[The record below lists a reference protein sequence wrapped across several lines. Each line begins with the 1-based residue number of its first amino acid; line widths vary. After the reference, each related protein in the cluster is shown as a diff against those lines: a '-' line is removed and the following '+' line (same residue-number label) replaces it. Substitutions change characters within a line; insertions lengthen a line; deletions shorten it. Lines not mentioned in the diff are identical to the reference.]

1 MNRQNRKLHRTVWCF
16 WVNWRHRKLEQ
27 VPHKVVF
34 RNMNRKKAFYHETPP
49 YIHGL
54 LQLKMHI
61 NLYKTIKEEML
72 FHKNYQQWQFIYFP
86 LVRATFTIFTRLKFE
101 NNRCL
106 ALRHLMELASS
117 QGCLWAPQ
125 DTLLCKFD
133 LHNVSQNTC
142 IDIYFAAYQIG
153 GSETVI
159 CPRSPFW
166 NISFKLW
173 IQRTEHSTTQTQIYN
188 EREIFFQSV
197 PADCQCPKTDFQ
209 FGNLLQTELG

>member
-1 MNRQNRKLHRTVWCF
+1 
-16 WVNWRHRKLEQ
+16 
-27 VPHKVVF
+27 
-34 RNMNRKKAFYHETPP
+34 
-49 YIHGL
+49 
-54 LQLKMHI
+54 MHI
-61 NLYKTIKEEML
+61 NLYKTIKEEIL

-86 LVRATFTIFTRLKFE
+86 LVRAAFTMFTRLEFE
-101 NNRCL
+101 NHICL

-142 IDIYFAAYQIG
+142 IDTYFTAYQIG

-166 NISFKLW
+166 NISFKLC

-209 FGNLLQTELG
+209 FGNLHQTELG

>member
-1 MNRQNRKLHRTVWCF
+1 MAIHLLSSRESDLYNFYKIRVWKPQMF
-16 WVNWRHRKLEQ
+16 GFEALE
-27 VPHKVVF
+27 
-34 RNMNRKKAFYHETPP
+34 
-49 YIHGL
+49 
-54 LQLKMHI
+54 
-61 NLYKTIKEEML
+61 
-72 FHKNYQQWQFIYFP
+72 
-86 LVRATFTIFTRLKFE
+86 
-101 NNRCL
+101 
-106 ALRHLMELASS
+106 HLMELASS

-125 DTLLCKFD
+125 DILLCKFD

-142 IDIYFAAYQIG
+142 IDIYFTAYQIG

-173 IQRTEHSTTQTQIYN
+173 IQKTEHSTTQTQIYN